1 VFEELSLRHVTDV
14 QKVLRWQLQRLVPG
28 DVALGEAADMWAAF
42 DAIERHAAAA
52 KTLLAARVDESRTWA
67 RAGDR
72 SAEEHLA
79 RKAGTS
85 RGAAR
90 RGLTCSKEL
99 RGLPATEAALRRGEL
114 SQAQAETIA
123 DAAALNPGA
132 EQALLQTA
140 RSGNL
145 VRLREQANRA
155 KAAGDPDPE
164 ATHRRLHAQRRL
176 RRFTDSEGAWN
187 LQARGTAEAGAV
199 VNAALDAVIEEIF
212 RDARRQGRDESR
224 EAYAFDALLTLARR
238 ARGDSPAPTATT
250 SPATRAPGASPRRPA
265 VAEPSDRPAS
275 APAESPA
282 GETAPPQPPPPA
294 PGANPSFLA
303 LLRVDLAALV
313 RGGVEGDELCEIAG
327 VGAVPACVARGLLG
341 DAVLKL
347 VVTRGVDVVNVTHLG
362 RGPTAAQRIALLWA
376 TPACTNT
383 LCGHTLGIQHDHR
396 TPWEQVHETVL
407 DNLDR
412 LCPPCHRRKTHHG
425 WALVPGTG
433 PRPLVPPEDPR
444 HPAHDG
450 SPPAAPTDQAP
461 DPCPE
466 TDRTIFSTD
475 AVA

>member
-1 VFEELSLRHVTDV
+1 VLRHVTDV

-28 DVALGEAADMWAAF
+28 DVPLGEAADMWAAF

-52 KTLLAARVDESRTWA
+52 KTLLAGRVDESRAWA

-79 RKAGTS
+79 RRAGTS

-90 RGLTCSKEL
+90 RGLACSKGL

-123 DAAALNPGA
+123 DAAAVNPGA
-132 EQALLQTA
+132 EQALLETA
-140 RSGNL
+140 RAGNL

-155 KAAGDPDPE
+155 KASGDPDPE
-164 ATHRRLHAQRRL
+164 ATHRRLHAQRRV

-187 LQARGTAEAGAV
+187 LQARGTAAAGAV

-212 RDARRQGRDESR
+212 RDARRQGRDEPR

-238 ARGDSPAPTATT
+238 ARVASTPGAPGVPEPSHRPAPA
-250 SPATRAPGASPRRPA
+250 PAPARPA
-265 VAEPSDRPAS
+265 
-275 APAESPA
+275 A
-282 GETAPPQPPPPA
+282 GETVPPQSPPPP
-294 PGANPSFLA
+294 PRRDGANPSFLA

-327 VGAVPACVARGLLG
+327 VGAVPAAVARGLVG

-347 VVTRGVDVVNVTHLG
+347 VITRGVDVVNVTHLG

-383 LCGHTLGIQHDHR
+383 QCGHTLGIQHDHR
-396 TPWEQVHETVL
+396 TPWTQAQETVL

-412 LCPPCHRRKTHHG
+412 LCTPCHRRKTHHG
-425 WALVPGTG
+425 WALVAGTS
-433 PRPLVPPEDPR
+433 PRPLVPPDDPR
-444 HPAHDG
+444 HPAHRG
-450 SPPAAPTDQAP
+450 SPPATPTEPAA
-461 DPCPE
+461 DPCADP
-466 TDRTIFSTD
+466 DRTLFDTD
-475 AVA
+475 AA